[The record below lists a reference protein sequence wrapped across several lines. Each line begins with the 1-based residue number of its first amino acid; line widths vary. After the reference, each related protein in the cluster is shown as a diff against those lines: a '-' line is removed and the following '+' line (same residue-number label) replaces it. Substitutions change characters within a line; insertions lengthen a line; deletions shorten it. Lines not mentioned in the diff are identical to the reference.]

1 MTNLD
6 FMEAADNPAG
16 QLDSIL
22 QKVRSDLISSISY
35 DDYNRTNPRMR
46 GAELASACPRIN
58 TFRLHDKGDRDNG
71 LTGYN
76 CLTAHSGKAIEQ
88 LMRRNLIKMYPE
100 MIVLWDEFIPKTSK
114 MGLNYSGKLD
124 FLFDIPGLGLTV
136 VDIKTTQRISDE
148 KRVDMKDIKYAL
160 ETTDSKDELLDI
172 LNKSKGGI
180 RKSSAQVDKYLEQV
194 VGYATLLDIDH
205 AIVFIVSRSKE
216 NFFEDITTEIEYVE
230 VTEAMKI
237 ETVAKM
243 LFAQRLADQ
252 YALANRPKKF
262 KKSKECQYCDFQ
274 TECWDETHDFNVLS
288 KKDEEVF
295 WKECL
300 DEAKTLYNQHRGT
313 LRWIRDKKIDEA
325 KIIKEAF
332 TNPNEK
338 TIAAAL
344 EIAQINIYELLN
356 VVIPHFDMQD
366 TKQVEFNVK
375 TYW

>member
-1 MTNLD
+1 MPNLD
-6 FMEAADNPAG
+6 FMDKADAPTG
-16 QLDSIL
+16 TIEDIIK
-22 QKVRSDLISSISY
+22 KVQSDLISSIAY
-35 DDYNRTNPRMR
+35 DDYDRKNPRMR

-58 TFRLHDKGDRDNG
+58 TFRLHDTGDRDNG

-76 CLTAHSGKAIEQ
+76 CLAAHSGKAIEQ
-88 LMRRNLIKMYPE
+88 LMRRNLIKKYPE

-124 FLFDIPGLGLTV
+124 FLFDVPGLGLTV
-136 VDIKTTQRISDE
+136 VDIKTTQRITDE
-148 KRVDMKDIKYAL
+148 KRVDMKDVKYAL
-160 ETTDSKDELLDI
+160 ENTDSKDELLKI
-172 LNKSKGGI
+172 LNASKGGI

-194 VGYATLLDIDH
+194 IGYATLLDIDH

-230 VTEAMKI
+230 VTEEMKI

-243 LFAQRLADQ
+243 IFAQRLADQ

-274 TECWDETHDFNVLS
+274 TECWDETHKFNVLS
-288 KKDEEVF
+288 KKDEDAF

-300 DEAKTLYNQHRGT
+300 DDAKTLYNQHRGT
-313 LRWIRDKKIDEA
+313 LAWIRDKKIEEA
-325 KIIKEAF
+325 KIIKEVF
-332 TNPNEK
+332 INPSIE
-338 TIAAAL
+338 TITEAL
-344 EIAQINIYELLN
+344 KIAQVNIYELLN
-356 VVIPHFDMQD
+356 VAIPHFNMD
-366 TKQVEFNVK
+366 TEQNEFSVK